1 MKTAVKPA
9 RGVVRSS
16 NVEPTF
22 LSEIAIAAIERTPN
36 NALIGRLMKP
46 SGMWSL
52 AKITIGY

>member
-16 NVEPTF
+16 KVEPTF
-22 LSEIAIAAIERTPN
+22 LSEIAIAPIDKTAN
-36 NALIGRLMKP
+36 KALIGRLMKP